1 MRSEPLET
9 SADLVLVRDQENP
22 AEPTPIEATA
32 TETAAI
38 EAVAADTATVG
49 MAARDAAPNAAATLR
64 RPRPTGRLFVGEIP
78 LALVICG
85 VGVGLVVIALH
96 HFRWGNVAISASV
109 LAGGVFRLILPA
121 RKAGLLV
128 VRTRLTDVVTMG
140 VIGGALMVL
149 ALVTRT

>member
-1 MRSEPLET
+1 MRSEPLDT
-9 SADLVLVRDQENP
+9 TADLVLVRDEAAP
-22 AEPTPIEATA
+22 AQPATA
-32 TETAAI
+32 APTASPTSI
-38 EAVAADTATVG
+38 QP
-49 MAARDAAPNAAATLR
+49 MPIQPAPNDVTTPATR
-64 RPRPTGRLFVGEIP
+64 RPVSRRFVGEAP

-85 VGVGLVVIALH
+85 VGVGLLVIALH
-96 HFRWGNVAISASV
+96 HFRWGSLAISAAV

-140 VIGGALMVL
+140 AIGGALMVL

>member
-1 MRSEPLET
+1 MRSEPLDT
-9 SADLVLVRDQENP
+9 SADLVLVRDEAAP
-22 AEPTPIEATA
+22 AQPATA
-32 TETAAI
+32 APTASPTSIQPASI
-38 EAVAADTATVG
+38 QPTS
-49 MAARDAAPNAAATLR
+49 MQPAPNDVTTPATR
-64 RPRPTGRLFVGEIP
+64 RPVSRRFVGEAP

-85 VGVGLVVIALH
+85 VGVGLLVIALH
-96 HFRWGNVAISASV
+96 HFRWGSLAISAAV

-140 VIGGALMVL
+140 AIGGALMVL

>member
-1 MRSEPLET
+1 MRSEPLDT
-9 SADLVLVRDQENP
+9 SADLVLVRDEAAP
-22 AEPTPIEATA
+22 AQPATA
-32 TETAAI
+32 APTASPTSI
-38 EAVAADTATVG
+38 QP
-49 MAARDAAPNAAATLR
+49 MPIQPAPNDVTTPATR
-64 RPRPTGRLFVGEIP
+64 RPVSRRFVGEAP

-85 VGVGLVVIALH
+85 VGVGLLVIALH
-96 HFRWGNVAISASV
+96 HFRWGSLAISAAV

-140 VIGGALMVL
+140 AIGGALMVL

>member
-1 MRSEPLET
+1 MRSEPLDT
-9 SADLVLVRDQENP
+9 TADLVLVRDEAAP
-22 AEPTPIEATA
+22 AQPATA
-32 TETAAI
+32 APTASPTSI
-38 EAVAADTATVG
+38 QPTSIQP
-49 MAARDAAPNAAATLR
+49 APNDVTTPATR
-64 RPRPTGRLFVGEIP
+64 RPVSRRFVGEAP

-85 VGVGLVVIALH
+85 VGVGLLVIALH
-96 HFRWGNVAISASV
+96 HFRWGSLAISAAV

-140 VIGGALMVL
+140 AIGGALMVL